1 MDSFLFDEGIIIPKI
16 GKTAKLMTYH
26 LGDSMINAGI
36 DLSKEQFVVLKY
48 LYHKNGMIQNDLAFI
63 TDRSKTALTRLL
75 STLEKK
81 NYIYRES
88 GESDKRNKYVYL
100 SEAGRTAYEEALP
113 VIQRLISEL
122 QSGIKKEEL
131 IITQR
136 VLDIILENICKNY
149 SNAR

>member
-1 MDSFLFDEGIIIPKI
+1 
-16 GKTAKLMTYH
+16 MTYY

-48 LYHKNGMIQNDLAFI
+48 LYHNKGMIQNDLAFI

-75 STLEKK
+75 GTLEKK
-81 NYIYRES
+81 NYIYREL
-88 GESDKRNKYVYL
+88 GENDKRNKYVFL
-100 SEAGRTAYEEALP
+100 SAEGKAAYEEALP

-122 QSGIKKEEL
+122 QAGIKKEEL
-131 IITQR
+131 LTTQR
-136 VLDIILENICKNY
+136 VLDNILENICKNY